1 MNANQPQ
8 TQQVLSQKEVLEQLS
23 RPFEDHEIEW
33 KIENVIQNYYGK
45 TQYQG
50 IGFGY
55 IDARAIQRRLNEV
68 CGLNWSSSY
77 QAHLLDQVIL
87 FECTIGLYVNNEW
100 IYRTDGVELEIGG
113 IERGKSAYSNALK
126 RAAVHFGIGHFLYE
140 LDTVYIDIYQNDKP
154 DEKQSCPSN
163 AEKYVGGNFKVNGN
177 KVYIKGKYVMP
188 RYSEII
194 KKQNDKK
201 SKQGNIP
208 QQQQHNPSSNPQSL
222 PQTQNRVITPT
233 NQQRNHLNSSGPT
246 PEEYR
251 HMVNCIFECF
261 ARLGITPE
269 NAHHLY
275 AYVDSPVYKSIDEAP
290 FEVLQAL
297 FAMLNPIKLLL
308 ELGESTFKMD
318 QATML
323 NYASR
328 LLNEHIGKISQ
339 LFNKLN
345 KEGLN
350 MIFDMIRNDQR
361 EQQQNYA

>member
-8 TQQVLSQKEVLEQLS
+8 MQQVLSQKEVLEQLS

-87 FECTIGLYVNNEW
+87 FECTIGIYVNNEW

-154 DEKQSCPSN
+154 NEKQNCPSN
-163 AEKYVGGNFKVNGN
+163 ADKYVSGNFKVNGN
-177 KVYIKGKYVMP
+177 KVFIKGKYVTP
-188 RYSEII
+188 KYSEII

-201 SKQGNIP
+201 SKQGNTS
-208 QQQQHNPSSNPQSL
+208 QQQQNPSSNPQRL
-222 PQTQNRVITPT
+222 PQTQNRVTT
-233 NQQRNHLNSSGPT
+233 SNNQQRNHSNSSGPT
-246 PEEYR
+246 PGEYR

-275 AYVDSPVYKSIDEAP
+275 SYVDSPVYERIDEAP

-308 ELGESTFKMD
+308 ELGESTFKLD
-318 QATML
+318 QATMF
-323 NYASR
+323 NYASH
-328 LLNEHIGKISQ
+328 LLNEPIQKISH
-339 LFNKLN
+339 LFNKLD
-345 KEGLN
+345 KKGLN
-350 MIFDMIRNDQR
+350 IIFDRIRKDQS